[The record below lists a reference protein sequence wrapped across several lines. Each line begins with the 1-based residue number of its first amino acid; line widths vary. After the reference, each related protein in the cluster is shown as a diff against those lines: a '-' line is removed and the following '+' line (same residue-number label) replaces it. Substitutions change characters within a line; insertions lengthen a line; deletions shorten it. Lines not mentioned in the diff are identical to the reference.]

1 MNKFHNVQVQGR
13 EPEELKKAE
22 LKAKEALT
30 KTAKQIKQKTYFD
43 VKIEALVPCLLT
55 YRILADDENSAIEQ
69 AIKIPPNHIKPNG
82 RPRNFIKATVYAAG
96 SLWVKL
102 TKSFK

>member
-1 MNKFHNVQVQGR
+1 MTKFHNVQIQGR
-13 EPEELKKAE
+13 EPEEIKASNI
-22 LKAKEALT
+22 KKEAQ
-30 KTAKQIKQKTYFD
+30 AKKQPPPKQKTYFD

-55 YRILADDENSAIEQ
+55 YRILADDEKSAIEQ